1 MTALHYQ
8 SLSEVCRQIKSGA
21 LTSVAVTEH
30 QLGRIQALDPELK
43 SMAMVLADSALARAE
58 ALDRRRANGDP
69 LGPLHGVPIG
79 LKDLLFTKGI
89 KTASGTEVMADFV
102 PDYDATVV
110 ARLRDAGAV
119 LLAKTQLTEG
129 AFGVH
134 HPRIVCPRNPY
145 EASRWPGVSSSG
157 SGVSVAAGLVF
168 GALGSDTGGSIRFP
182 SASCGLVGLKP
193 TYGRVSRY
201 GAFPLSETLDHIGPM
216 TRTVED
222 AARMLGV
229 IAGRDEHDETSL
241 AAPVPN
247 YMAGASGISG
257 LRIGVDW
264 RYVTQGVEAEVVA
277 GVREAV
283 ALLEAAG
290 AELVEVD
297 IPREYGAL
305 VEGWAITC
313 GVDCVK
319 AHAGRYP
326 ERADLYGQS
335 LARLLDLGMQVDPVR
350 YQELELLR
358 AKFRSGLDECFAQAD
373 LLASPCMTTLPPTI
387 VEMESDNGFDDEG
400 LAPFITFTAPFDY
413 SGHPTLTLPLAIGQ
427 GELPRSFQL
436 IGPHLGEGQLIRA
449 GLAFEDARGDASL
462 PPIA

>member
-1 MTALHYQ
+1 
-8 SLSEVCRQIKSGA
+8 
-21 LTSVAVTEH
+21 
-30 QLGRIQALDPELK
+30 
-43 SMAMVLADSALARAE
+43 
-58 ALDRRRANGDP
+58 
-69 LGPLHGVPIG
+69 
-79 LKDLLFTKGI
+79 
-89 KTASGTEVMADFV
+89 
-102 PDYDATVV
+102 
-110 ARLRDAGAV
+110 
-119 LLAKTQLTEG
+119 
-129 AFGVH
+129 
-134 HPRIVCPRNPY
+134 
-145 EASRWPGVSSSG
+145 
-157 SGVSVAAGLVF
+157 
-168 GALGSDTGGSIRFP
+168 
-182 SASCGLVGLKP
+182 
-193 TYGRVSRY
+193 
-201 GAFPLSETLDHIGPM
+201 
-216 TRTVED
+216 
-222 AARMLGV
+222 MLGV